1 MNRQNF
7 PNPPSI
13 QYVRSNDVQ
22 FHFFSKLSLD
32 HLSIPFPYISGIVF
46 KILKHLIKVVYI
58 PQLCF
63 QEILILEVV
72 GGVWETFLNKALKWF
87 WKLGNCLRAVVLK
100 PDYLGGLKK
109 KNPGLWILPQ
119 TNIYGNFDTKAQ
131 ESVFL
136 RVLGW
141 LLCASRIE
149 NRCFQTTLKWLL
161 KQLLKKAFRGI
172 INFTSSVSLKVIKFK

>member
-87 WKLGNCLRAVVLK
+87 WKLDNCLRAVVLK
-100 PDYLGGLKK
+100 PDYLGCLKK
-109 KNPGLWILPQ
+109 KSWSLDLASNQYIWKLWYQGPGICIFKSPRVAFMCIQDW
-119 TNIYGNFDTKAQ
+119 
-131 ESVFL
+131 ES
-136 RVLGW
+136 
-141 LLCASRIE
+141 LLSNNTQVTIKTASEKSIPWD
-149 NRCFQTTLKWLL
+149 N
-161 KQLLKKAFRGI
+161 
-172 INFTSSVSLKVIKFK
+172 KFYL